1 MKQKFGKSFILIPIG
16 LFISAVALTVL
27 VTMQVP
33 DFLIGALMGAGI
45 GLASLPFI
53 VMKVKASQY

>member
-16 LFISAVALTVL
+16 LLISAAALTTL
-27 VTMQVP
+27 VTSQVP

-53 VMKVKASQY
+53 VMKVKANHY